1 MMKKHSAGNRFIR
14 SAARIALLAMMGLAL
29 VPIGESAA
37 EKSPAAEMR
46 SEISDEIRAFC
57 SNIADAAR
65 DRRYLLQKQELEGLQ
80 TDIEKRIAELET
92 RRAEY
97 ERWLNLRN
105 EFLEKAEDG
114 LVDIYKNM
122 RADSA
127 AEKLELVNINV
138 AAAIVMKLKPRLAS
152 QILNEMDAKTAANLT
167 GIIAS
172 AADSSIPKD
181 PS

>member
-1 MMKKHSAGNRFIR
+1 MRKFRPVGIR
-14 SAARIALLAMMGLAL
+14 LTQPAARLALLSLLGLCL
-29 VPIGESAA
+29 MPVSETAA
-37 EKSPAAEMR
+37 EKSPKVDL
-46 SEISDEIRAFC
+46 SGEISDEIRAFC

-65 DRRYLLQKQELEGLQ
+65 DQRYLLQKQELDGLQ
-80 TDIEKRIAELET
+80 TDIEKRIVELET
-92 RRAEY
+92 RRVEY
-97 ERWLNLRN
+97 ERWLKLRN
-105 EFLEKAEDG
+105 DFLDKAEDG
-114 LVDIYKNM
+114 LVEIYKNM

-152 QILNEMDAKTAANLT
+152 QILNEMDAKTAAHLT

-172 AADSSIPKD
+172 AADSSIPKE